1 LPASVEVVAGRGEFL
16 PLANES
22 VDLAL
27 AATVLTHL
35 PIARERRFF
44 SSINYV
50 MAVFNTVGVA
60 WLTGYAIA
68 VARGR
73 AFLQRPRVV
82 ATSTI

>member
-1 LPASVEVVAGRGEFL
+1 MQSSRRRLTAACLASRG
-16 PLANES
+16 
-22 VDLAL
+22 V
-27 AATVLTHL
+27 
-35 PIARERRFF
+35 RERRFF

-50 MAVFNTVGVA
+50 MAVLNTVGVA